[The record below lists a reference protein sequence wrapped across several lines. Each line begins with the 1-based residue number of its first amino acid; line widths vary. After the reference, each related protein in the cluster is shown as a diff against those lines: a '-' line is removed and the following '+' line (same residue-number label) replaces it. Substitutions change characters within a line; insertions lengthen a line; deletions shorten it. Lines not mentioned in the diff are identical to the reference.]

1 MNTLFLNRAACIAGI
16 ASLTLLTACGGGG
29 SGTTSEPAFLYTT
42 NAVTDP
48 VLTLSRTDSDNVSRS
63 IQVIISEGSCADTG
77 PGVPLNPMIMNEI
90 SRYGFPPPDSPTSET
105 PLPLT
110 SKEPLPLTGLQ
121 LPASIDKVLVT
132 VVDGNSIA
140 YNKEH
145 AVSSL
150 NGLSVKYL
158 VPKAGEIVEPST
170 DQFDLCPQPPN

>member
-1 MNTLFLNRAACIAGI
+1 MKTLFLNRAACIAGI

-29 SGTTSEPAFLYTT
+29 SGTGTGVEQEQAFLYTT

-48 VLTLSRTDSDNVSRS
+48 VLKLSRTDGGTVGEGV
-63 IQVIISEGSCADTG
+63 QVIISEGSCADTG
-77 PGVPLNPMIMNEI
+77 PGVPLNPISVNEI
-90 SRYGFPPPDSPTSET
+90 SRYGFLSTDSLKSET
-105 PLPLT
+105 T
-110 SKEPLPLTGLQ
+110 LPLTGLQ

-132 VVDGNSIA
+132 VIDGNSIS